1 LASGVHTRP
10 LVSMGKI
17 VGYEK
22 IYDTKLLQT
31 MMKARMPEKYQQK
44 VDITSNGHSLVKLV
58 DKDAWDSV

>member
-1 LASGVHTRP
+1 
-10 LVSMGKI
+10 MGKI

-22 IYDTKLLQT
+22 IYDTKLLQV
-31 MMKARMPEKYQQK
+31 MMKARMPEKYQQR